1 MLFLLHHLY
10 RNIHSVTRHSDT
22 RSLLLQS
29 CARPPSLVPTPS
41 FTAFPLPA
49 FNASLHRQVIDED
62 ELVDMEKGWSSI
74 TQGLEN
80 MTHLL
85 STNLDQHAQ
94 PSQTEPQI
102 PQDGI
107 IDIRARFSDLTLEIS
122 TLKSLYLRNLQRYH
136 EYISKTQNSLQ
147 SSHLTESQRNVLKGR
162 YEALALLFPN
172 LRPEK
177 AAWTAWVDAS
187 KSHDD
192 ADRGLEVF
200 EDESSRLDEVQARV
214 KEINRNL
221 DCLAFVALS

>member
-1 MLFLLHHLY
+1 M
-10 RNIHSVTRHSDT
+10 STA
-22 RSLLLQS
+22 SL
-29 CARPPSLVPTPS
+29 
-41 FTAFPLPA
+41 TAFPLSA
-49 FNASLHRQVIDED
+49 FNASIHRQVIDED

-107 IDIRARFSDLTLEIS
+107 IDIQTRFSDLTLEIS
-122 TLKSLYLRNLQRYH
+122 TLKSLYLRNLHRYH
-136 EYISKTQNSLQ
+136 EHTSKTQKSLQ
-147 SSHLTESQRNVLKGR
+147 SSQLTESQQNVLKGR

-172 LRPEK
+172 LTPEE

-192 ADRGLEVF
+192 ADRGLEIF
-200 EDESSRLDEVQARV
+200 KDESSRLDDVQARV
-214 KEINRNL
+214 KEIKRNL

>member
-1 MLFLLHHLY
+1 M
-10 RNIHSVTRHSDT
+10 
-22 RSLLLQS
+22 
-29 CARPPSLVPTPS
+29 PTPS
-41 FTAFPLPA
+41 LAAFPLPP

-62 ELVDMEKGWSSI
+62 ELVDMEKDWSSI

-102 PQDGI
+102 PQDGMI
-107 IDIRARFSDLTLEIS
+107 EIQTRFSNLTLEIS
-122 TLKSLYLRNLQRYH
+122 TLKSLYLRNLHRYH
-136 EYISKTQNSLQ
+136 EHISKTQKTLQ
-147 SSHLTESQRNVLKGR
+147 SSHLTEHQRNALKGR
-162 YEALALLFPN
+162 YEVLALFFPI
-172 LRPEK
+172 LTREK

-192 ADRGLEVF
+192 AARGLEVF
-200 EDESSRLDEVQARV
+200 EDESSRLDEVEARV

-221 DCLAFVALS
+221 ACLAFLALS